1 MKFDRKE
8 VLRSHNRR
16 RLLQFGLPALFGL
29 LLSTSVMG
37 AEAGGGGGGESKGAS
52 GGGEGKGKGGGGGGG
67 EGKGGGGGGE
77 GKGKGGMGGGEG
89 EGGGQRKGAGRSPQ
103 ERAYRHRERTG
114 RTLGGGIHD
123 HPTADGELLPGD
135 TGSTS
140 GAGAT
145 TAGET
150 LSSGEIGGDTG
161 GEHFVH
167 DSSGAWGVD
176 SRILRRH

>member
-52 GGGEGKGKGGGGGGG
+52 
-67 EGKGGGGGGE
+67 GGGGE

>member
-67 EGKGGGGGGE
+67 EGK
-77 GKGKGGMGGGEG
+77 
-89 EGGGQRKGAGRSPQ
+89 GGGQRKGAGRSPQ